1 VSFNSSLL
9 SHHSS
14 LSMIN
19 RLIIIPNRLGLHA
32 RAAAKLVR
40 LANSY
45 ESSVQ
50 ISRCDSPEKIV
61 DAKSILGILMLAAT
75 QQTEIELKVNG
86 SDEAEALEALCQLIQ
101 NKFGEPE

>member
-1 VSFNSSLL
+1 
-9 SHHSS
+9 
-14 LSMIN
+14 MN
-19 RLIIIPNRLGLHA
+19 RRIIIPNRLGLHA

-50 ISRCDSPEKIV
+50 ILRCDLPEKIV

-75 QQTEIELKVNG
+75 QQTEIELSVNG
-86 SDEAEALEALCQLIQ
+86 SDETEALEALSQLIQ

>member
-1 VSFNSSLL
+1 
-9 SHHSS
+9 
-14 LSMIN
+14 MIA
-19 RLIIIPNRLGLHA
+19 RRIIIPNRLGLHA

-45 ESSVQ
+45 ASSVQ
-50 ISRCDSPEKIV
+50 LLRCDTPEKNV

-75 QQTEIELKVNG
+75 QQTEIELIVDG
-86 SDEAEALEALCQLIQ
+86 ADETEALKALCQLIQ